1 MKRMRKTTKK
11 RLTVLLVLAII
22 VVAVLVLLGIGPQW
36 AKDLRAKMI
45 PTTVTEKID
54 MTVNKV
60 KDSDGLRK
68 LQDLYEEYVSGE
80 NASQE
85 TKKTAATVSDQ
96 VSGLEIPKYV
106 QGHQVVA
113 HEGYTLSYNEQ
124 YEQPDWVAYV
134 LTVEEL
140 NANNTSRTEDF
151 REDPAIATES
161 AHLDDYR
168 NSGYDRGHL
177 CPSADRT
184 ATVSENS
191 ETFYLSNMS
200 PQIHRFNA
208 GLWLKAEGAV
218 RDAARQYG
226 TLYVVAGPVF
236 TDNMKTIGSCEVAVP
251 ESFYKVLLA
260 IDGDG
265 NATAIGL
272 VCPQE
277 YENGNLKPYL
287 CTVNDVEKL
296 TGLDFFPSLDD
307 SVEER
312 IESVYTISDWPT
324 VFGK

>member
-1 MKRMRKTTKK
+1 MVLVIITAA
-11 RLTVLLVLAII
+11 VLL
-22 VVAVLVLLGIGPQW
+22 LLGIGPDW
-36 AKDLRAKMI
+36 VRDLRSKII
-45 PTTVTEKID
+45 PTQITEKID
-54 MTVNKV
+54 TTVDRM
-60 KDSDGLRK
+60 KDSDGLKK
-68 LQDLYEEYVSGE
+68 LQNIYEEYTSGNSAGSVSI
-80 NASQE
+80 
-85 TKKTAATVSDQ
+85 VSDQ
-96 VSGLEIPKYV
+96 VSGMEIPKYV
-106 QGHQVVA
+106 SGHQVVA
-113 HEGYTLSYNEQ
+113 HEGYALSYNEQ

-134 LTVEEL
+134 LTEEEL
-140 NANNTSRTEDF
+140 NTNNTSRTEDF
-151 REDPAIATES
+151 REDPAITTGS

-226 TLYVVAGPVF
+226 TLYVVTGPVF
-236 TDNMKTIGSCEVAVP
+236 SENMKTIGSCEVAVP
-251 ESFYKVLLA
+251 ERFYKVLLA
-260 IDGDG
+260 SDGKG
-265 NATAIGL
+265 GWTAIGL

-277 YENGNLKPYL
+277 YEQGNLRPYL
-287 CTVNDVEKL
+287 CSVNDVERL

-307 SVEER
+307 SIEEKVEGAY
-312 IESVYTISDWPT
+312 SISNWPT